1 MILEDSLREIAEA
14 WRQFDD
20 AREADVKADFAH
32 GALCEKYARRP
43 ERTSQSDTLAMREA
57 LNVAKVVL
65 EDTGRKH
72 DSASERLIGVLD
84 RIFGSAK

>member
-14 WRQFDD
+14 WRQFDE
-20 AREADVKADFAH
+20 AREVEVKADFVY

-43 ERTSQSDTLAMREA
+43 ERTNQSDTLVMREA
-57 LNVAKVVL
+57 LNVAKIAL
-65 EDTGRKH
+65 EDAGRKR